1 VKSLR
6 EMLPE
11 EWQSPAYLDDEHA
24 MRAYLD
30 AVADLAK
37 VALDAARKFDRDNAT
52 GPHDL
57 ANELHSAA
65 AYVVP
70 GVEDL

>member
-1 VKSLR
+1 VKTLR

-11 EWQSPAYLDDEHA
+11 EWRSPHFIDDEAA
-24 MRAYLD
+24 MRDFLD

-37 VALDAARKFDRDNAT
+37 VALDAARKFDRDNAM